1 MTVLLLVSEKIQGV
15 VMVTDRQIRHNMV
28 SFHYKLAM
36 VRPPVE
42 KDILVTL
49 DFPELEINIKF
60 PTCWD
65 GINLE
70 SVGGR
75 KHVVYSEECNGDLHN
90 ECFDFD
96 CPASH
101 PVKIPEVHLYIRV
114 LEYQG
119 GPHVFSDGTDVSTEG
134 RLS

>member
-1 MTVLLLVSEKIQGV
+1 MTVLLLVSEQIQGV
-15 VMVTDRQIRHNMV
+15 VMATDPQIRHNMA

-36 VRPPVE
+36 VRRSVD
-42 KDILVTL
+42 KHILVML

-70 SVGGR
+70 SVGGK
-75 KHVVYSEECNGDLHN
+75 KHVVYSEECDGDLHN

-101 PVKIPEVHLYIRV
+101 PVRIPEVHLYIRV
-114 LEYQG
+114 LEYKG
-119 GPHVFSDGTDVSTEG
+119 GPHVFSDGTDVSREG
-134 RLS
+134 RLC